1 MLKLK
6 KIAITGGIASGK
18 STVCNIFKELGAYVI
33 SADDIAHELL
43 SSNETI
49 IKRVLELLG
58 QSVLV
63 NNKIDRQSIA
73 CLVFHDRELL
83 QRFEKII
90 HPSIKKTI
98 EENYRLQS
106 ALASPPPLFVVEV
119 PLLFELG
126 WEKDYDQTIVVRAAL
141 KTCKNRFEKKT
152 NTTKSD
158 FADRLKRQWSQD
170 EKLKCADEIIA
181 NEGSIEELRQSTKQ
195 LYEKLIQQI
204 A

>member
-6 KIAITGGIASGK
+6 KIAITGSIASGK
-18 STVCNIFKELGAYVI
+18 STVCGIFKELGAYVI
-33 SADDIAHELL
+33 SADVIAHELL
-43 SSNETI
+43 SSSQTV

-58 QSVLV
+58 QGVLV

-73 CLVFHDRELL
+73 RLVFRDRELL
-83 QRFEKII
+83 QRFEEIL
-90 HPSIKKTI
+90 HPSIREKI

-106 ALASPPPLFVVEV
+106 SLTSPPPLFIVEV

-126 WEKDYDQTIVVRAAL
+126 WEKDYDKTIVVKAAL
-141 KTCKNRFEKKT
+141 KICENRFEKKT
-152 NTTKSD
+152 HTKKSD

-170 EKLKCADEIIA
+170 EKLKCADEIIV
-181 NEGSIEELRQSTKQ
+181 NEGSLADLQQSTKQ